1 MSYYCSVQ
9 FPFFFCFFFCFLF
22 VLVLHFASIALIA
35 PFLLNC
41 KGTGNGSVLLLQ
53 CAVPIFLLLVSGVVF
68 CFFAGIDGALIFHSQ
83 SPMTVY
89 IYQ

>member
-1 MSYYCSVQ
+1 MPCLIIAVCSSHSSSAS
-9 FPFFFCFFFCFLF
+9 FLF
-22 VLVLHFASIALIA
+22 LHFASIALIA
-35 PFLLNC
+35 PFLLHC

-53 CAVPIFLLLVSGVVF
+53 CAVPILLLLVSGVIF